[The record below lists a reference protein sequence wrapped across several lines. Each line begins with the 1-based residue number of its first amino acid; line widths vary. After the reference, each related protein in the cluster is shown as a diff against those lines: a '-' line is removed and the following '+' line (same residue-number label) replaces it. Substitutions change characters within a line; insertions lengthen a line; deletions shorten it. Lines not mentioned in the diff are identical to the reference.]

1 MLQSYM
7 HKKETS
13 LEHSKI
19 CNDLLNYINENIQ
32 TDINIDTLSMEF
44 SVSKFHLHRIFK
56 EQMGKNIYETIKD
69 IRLQKASN
77 LLITNKY
84 STITQ
89 VASMC
94 GYASQTS
101 FIRAF
106 KQRFNQ
112 TPKQWRNGGYKIY
125 SNMILGTSK
134 TASLAKVDFSH
145 LQAKIV
151 KTKPL
156 KAYYIRQK
164 GYNKKAKQTWQKLQA
179 WIYTNDL
186 KYYEQIGIYH
196 DNPIITPL
204 DDCHY
209 VACVVTKEKL
219 TNTSLPSFTI
229 PPIVCAVFEV
239 EGKYG
244 DILNLIQW
252 VYHNWLP
259 NSGYETNTI
268 PSYTVFQKNHFLEDD
283 ERFKV
288 KYYVPISYV

>member
-1 MLQSYM
+1 M

-19 CNDLLNYINENIQ
+19 CNNLLNFINENIQ
-32 TDINIDTLSMEF
+32 IDINIDNLAMEF
-44 SVSKFHLHRIFK
+44 SISKYHLHRIFK
-56 EQMGKNIYETIKD
+56 EQMGKNIYETITD

-89 VASMC
+89 VASLC
-94 GYASQTS
+94 GYNSSVS

-106 KQRFNQ
+106 KQRFSQ

-125 SNMILGTSK
+125 SDMILGTSK

-145 LQAKIV
+145 LEAKIE
-151 KTKPL
+151 KAPAR

-164 GYNKKAKQTWQKLQA
+164 GYNKNAKQTWQKMLA

-186 KYYEQIGIYH
+186 KDYEQIGIYH

-209 VACVVTKEKL
+209 VACVVPKEKQSKL
-219 TNTSLPSFTI
+219 KNTSLPSFII
-229 PPIVCAVFEV
+229 PSLVCAVFEV

-252 VYHNWLP
+252 VYHTWLP

-268 PSYTVFQKNHFLEDD
+268 PSYTIFERNHFLEDD

>member
-1 MLQSYM
+1 M

-19 CNDLLNYINENIQ
+19 CNNLLNFINENIQ
-32 TDINIDTLSMEF
+32 IDINIDNLAMEF
-44 SVSKFHLHRIFK
+44 SISKYHLHRIFK
-56 EQMGKNIYETIKD
+56 EQMGKNIYETITD

-77 LLITNKY
+77 LLITNRY

-89 VASMC
+89 VASLC
-94 GYASQTS
+94 GYNSSVS

-106 KQRFNQ
+106 KQRFSQ

-125 SNMILGTSK
+125 SDMILGSSK

-145 LQAKIV
+145 LQAKIE
-151 KTKPL
+151 KAPAR

-164 GYNKKAKQTWQKLQA
+164 GYNKNAKQTWQKMLA

-186 KYYEQIGIYH
+186 KDYEQIGIYH

-209 VACVVTKEKL
+209 VACVVPKEKQSKL
-219 TNTSLPSFTI
+219 INTSLPNFTI
-229 PPIVCAVFEV
+229 PSLVCAVFEV

-252 VYHNWLP
+252 VYHTWLP

-268 PSYTVFQKNHFLEDD
+268 PSYTIFERNHFLEDD